1 MAQKSMAPLGTQI
14 SYALKARGVD
24 VVFGI
29 PGVHNQEL
37 YRGLEEAGLRHI
49 LARHE
54 QGAGFMA
61 DVETGPLASSDRIW
75 NFGICAARCYWR
87 CDWPPQFA
95 EGSDYRRLRIS
106 IFPAGIGRCS

>member
-1 MAQKSMAPLGTQI
+1 MAPLGTQI

-37 YRGLEEAGLRHI
+37 YRELEEAGLRHI

-54 QGAGFMA
+54 QGRGLWPMA
-61 DVETGPLASSDRIW
+61 MRGPR
-75 NFGICAARCYWR
+75 AAR
-87 CDWPPQFA
+87 A
-95 EGSDYRRLRIS
+95 LRS
-106 IFPAGIGRCS
+106 

>member
-54 QGAGFMA
+54 QGATHMA
-61 DVETGPLASSDRIW
+61 DGYARATGKPDCPACQTAKLKLQNLALD
-75 NFGICAARCYWR
+75 
-87 CDWPPQFA
+87 
-95 EGSDYRRLRIS
+95 
-106 IFPAGIGRCS
+106 PA

>member
-1 MAQKSMAPLGTQI
+1 MAPLGTQI

-61 DVETGPLASSDRIW
+61 DGYARATGRA
-75 NFGICAARCYWR
+75 G
-87 CDWPPQFA
+87 Q
-95 EGSDYRRLRIS
+95 RLRSRRGLRRRGQRRDRYLNMLGARPLLRKFCKSLIH
-106 IFPAGIGRCS
+106 

>member
-1 MAQKSMAPLGTQI
+1 MSQRSMAPLGTQI
-14 SYALKARGVD
+14 SYALKARGVE

-61 DVETGPLASSDRIW
+61 DGYARVTGRAGVAFVRKPHAPRAVKPGRAAAGASLSPPAPR
-75 NFGICAARCYWR
+75 ARR
-87 CDWPPQFA
+87 KQ
-95 EGSDYRRLRIS
+95 RRLINGT
-106 IFPAGIGRCS
+106 A